1 MCVCFGIKPKIKNRG
16 VKETWDH
23 LILIFLTLAAV
34 VILRTNPNF
43 CGAGT
48 IVSINGRSHTIYLII

>member
-48 IVSINGRSHTIYLII
+48 IV

>member
-1 MCVCFGIKPKIKNRG
+1 MYVCFDIKPKIKNRG

-43 CGAGT
+43 CGAGA
-48 IVSINGRSHTIYLII
+48 IV